1 MIAAR
6 LPQTSGLSEYLNTVI
21 NVSQVMIPIGY
32 CCYDINLLQCS
43 EWLWCCLFYQV
54 LSGWWCQT
62 FFIFHNIWDKPS
74 HWLSYFARWLKPPTI
89 YIYIHYVYIITHH
102 ISLYSII
109 THDIP
114 MVFGEFP
121 GGLQLNSC
129 SQALHPTWACASFG
143 WPRFGDA
150 VNVE

>member
-1 MIAAR
+1 MLLTLVRWWFQLAIVAMISIYFSLANDCDVVYFIKY
-6 LPQTSGLSEYLNTVI
+6 YLV
-21 NVSQVMIPIGY
+21 GG
-32 CCYDINLLQCS
+32 
-43 EWLWCCLFYQV
+43 FKH
-54 LSGWWCQT
+54 
-62 FFIFHNIWDKPS
+62 FFHNIWDKPS
-74 HWLSYFARWLKPPTI
+74 HWLSYFSRWLKPPTI